1 MTIIVVTC
9 NIENALDEYG
19 NRFNPDVKNSEEV
32 DQVHGSCAPFRVE
45 ASSNHHYRRPKL
57 FKYAI
62 RPRDAGVLTLL
73 R

>member
-9 NIENALDEYG
+9 NIENALDEHG
-19 NRFNPDVKNSEEV
+19 NPFNPDVEDSEEV
-32 DQVHGSCAPFRVE
+32 YQIHGSCAPFRVE

-57 FKYAI
+57 FKYTI